1 MNINQIIEEYVAYK
15 QSLGLRFHSPAVKL
29 RAFAKS
35 LDHPE
40 IEKVTPEAVR
50 SFLDGGKHIFTSDWF
65 AKYSAIGPFFRYAR
79 TREYMKDNVLP
90 LIIPK
95 QAWPFKPYIY
105 SVEDMQKLL
114 HVANNRH
121 RGVWHID
128 LNTMRVLL
136 LLLYGS
142 GLRISEALNLLHSDV
157 DLDQAILTI
166 RETKF
171 FKTRLV
177 PVGTELAEVL
187 RSYFRRKW
195 SRQECKPDLPFFVTQ
210 DRQPLNL
217 QTTELTYKRIR
228 EEALVSR
235 ADRRYQPRL
244 HDLRHTFAVTR
255 VLTWYRQGENVQRL
269 LPHLSTY
276 LGHVRIQSTTRY
288 LTLTAELLEEASSR
302 FGQYAEPEMRND

>member
-1 MNINQIIEEYVAYK
+1 
-15 QSLGLRFHSPAVKL
+15 
-29 RAFAKS
+29 
-35 LDHPE
+35 LDHCA

-50 SFLDGGKHIFTSDWF
+50 SFLDGGKQIITSDWF
-65 AKYSAIGPFFRYAR
+65 MKYSAIGPFFRYAR
-79 TREYMKDNVLP
+79 THGYMTHNVLP
-90 LIIPK
+90 LSIPK
-95 QAWPFKPYIY
+95 QTRFFQPYIY
-105 SVEDMQKLL
+105 SVEDMQRLL
-114 HVANNRH
+114 RVANSRH
-121 RGVWHID
+121 RGVWHIE

-142 GLRISEALNLLHSDV
+142 GLRISEALNLQHRDV
-157 DLDQAILTI
+157 DLDEAVLTV

-177 PVGTELAEVL
+177 PVGPDLAAVL
-187 RSYFRRKW
+187 RNYFNRKW
-195 SRQECKPDLPFFVTQ
+195 SRKESNRGLPFLVTH
-210 DRQPLNL
+210 DNQPLNL

-235 ADRRYQPRL
+235 TDRRYQPRL

-276 LGHVRIQSTTRY
+276 LGHVRLQSTTRY
-288 LTLTAELLEEASSR
+288 LSLTAELLEEASSR
-302 FGQYAEPEMRND
+302 FKQYAEPEVRND

>member
-1 MNINQIIEEYVAYK
+1 MNISQIIEEYIAYK

-29 RAFAKS
+29 KAFAKS
-35 LDHPE
+35 LNHSE

-50 SFLDGGKHIFTSDWF
+50 GFLDGGKQIITSDWF
-65 AKYSAIGPFFRYAR
+65 TKYSAIGPFFRYAR
-79 TREYMKDNVLP
+79 TRGYMVDNILP
-90 LIIPK
+90 LSIPK
-95 QAWPFKPYIY
+95 QTQFFQPYIY

-121 RGVWHID
+121 RGVWHIE

-142 GLRISEALNLLHSDV
+142 GLRISEALNLQHRDV
-157 DLDQAILTI
+157 DLDESILTI

-177 PVGTELAEVL
+177 PVGSELAEVL
-187 RSYFRRKW
+187 RNYFHRKW
-195 SRQECKPDLPFFVTQ
+195 STKERKSDLPFLVTHES
-210 DRQPLNL
+210 QPLNL
-217 QTTELTYKRIR
+217 QTTELTYNRIR

-235 ADRRYQPRL
+235 TDRRYKPRL

-276 LGHVRIQSTTRY
+276 LGHVRLQSTTRY
-288 LTLTAELLEEASSR
+288 LSLTAELLEEANSR
-302 FGQYAEPEMRND
+302 FKQYAEREVRND